1 MKNRLLISLFF
12 VVLGN
17 FCFAEQMDQNRV
29 VQENPK
35 NFVDEIGRKQG
46 KWVHLGKEQP
56 DKGYPED
63 GKISEGTYLDD
74 RRDGKWILYYNDG
87 ITPKTLGEYKNNR
100 PNGPFIQYHP
110 NGVIREIGTF
120 SKQRYSDSLS
130 RFNEK
135 GVKVYEAYYNEAGKE
150 SGKVIHRYDN
160 GKIEFEYEANNG
172 VPTGKAVRY
181 WPNGDVKEK
190 IVYGADGSVQETSGE
205 IAMVN
210 TAEQGVQISNAKK
223 APKPEASDSFKPNDY
238 NKVLNDDKEIW
249 MEGEFKNG
257 LLWDGKLYIYDEDGL
272 LLKLEIYK
280 EGVYISDGQL

>member
-1 MKNRLLISLFF
+1 MS
-12 VVLGN
+12 
-17 FCFAEQMDQNRV
+17 
-29 VQENPK
+29 
-35 NFVDEIGRKQG
+35 
-46 KWVHLGKEQP
+46 
-56 DKGYPED
+56 
-63 GKISEGTYLDD
+63 
-74 RRDGKWILYYNDG
+74 
-87 ITPKTLGEYKNNR
+87 
-100 PNGPFIQYHP
+100 
-110 NGVIREIGTF
+110 
-120 SKQRYSDSLS
+120 
-130 RFNEK
+130 
-135 GVKVYEAYYNEAGKE
+135 
-150 SGKVIHRYDN
+150 
-160 GKIEFEYEANNG
+160 YEANNG